1 MSHRYMTHESIL
13 GRSHCDYCGHTLH
26 VFDLIPGLS
35 YILLKGQCR
44 YCHHKLNKSLLVHE
58 LTAGF
63 LFILFYIHDGLS
75 ILYLSHIASLTCFYI
90 ISIIDL
96 HIYEIPDIYLLISLL
111 CSFKTIYLKE
121 SLILLLLYYLFI
133 YFIK

>member
-1 MSHRYMTHESIL
+1 MPLVIFMIGTCFGSFISCMSHRYMTHESIL

-26 VFDLIPGLS
+26 VLDLIPVLS

-58 LTAGF
+58 LIAGF
-63 LFILFYIHDGLS
+63 LFVLFYIHDGLS

-90 ISIIDL
+90 ISIL
-96 HIYEIPDIYLLISLL
+96 
-111 CSFKTIYLKE
+111 
-121 SLILLLLYYLFI
+121 
-133 YFIK
+133 